1 MRELLQTYVT
11 RSAECSPDAV
21 ALVLKGERITYS
33 QLENITNQLARLLRE
48 VGCRQGDRV
57 CFLIPKSPLA
67 IICLISILK
76 ADCIHVPLDGSSPA
90 SRIARIIQSCEPRLI
105 LASGP
110 FGNLLEELSATDILS
125 RVGIGWVGTEPAPS
139 GMVTKFTFGDVGG
152 YSTEPIDYKNRLQSP
167 SHILFTSGSTGIP
180 KGVVITHS
188 NVVNFVEWAISYFK
202 LASGDRISG
211 HPPLHF
217 DLSQFDIFGAFAVGA
232 ELYVVPPEL
241 NLLPNKMMEFIRTF
255 ELTQW
260 FSVPSL
266 LHYIAKFDGLKYG
279 DFPYLRRIL
288 WCGETLAT
296 PALIYWMERLP
307 HVTFTNLYGPTETT
321 IASSY
326 YTVPKCPVDEHAP
339 IPIGRPCEGED
350 LLVLDEN
357 LNRVPPGQIGD
368 LYIRGVGLS
377 PGYWRDT
384 EKTASVFLPSPYGNG
399 SDRIYKTGD
408 LARVGEDSLVYF
420 VGRSDS
426 QIKCRGYRIEL
437 GEIET
442 GLNTIELVRECAVVA
457 IPSEGFEGTTICC
470 AYSSRQEGI
479 STATLRSRLSQ
490 IVPSYMMPSRWLV
503 LDELPKNSNGK
514 IDRPK
519 LREQFVT
526 MSVPANRFTSV
537 A

>member
-1 MRELLQTYVT
+1 MLELLQTYVT

-21 ALVLKGERITYS
+21 ALVLKGERITYG
-33 QLENITNQLARLLRE
+33 QLEIITNQLARLLRDA
-48 VGCRQGDRV
+48 GCRQGDRV
-57 CFLIPKSPLA
+57 CFLIPKSPSA

-110 FGNLLEELSATDILS
+110 FGNILKELSATDILNG
-125 RVGIGWVGTEPAPS
+125 VGIGWVGTEAAPS
-139 GMVTKFTFGDVGG
+139 GMVTKFAFDDVGG
-152 YSTEPIDYKNRLQSP
+152 YSTAPIDCKNRSQSP

-188 NVVNFVEWAISYFK
+188 NVVNFVEWAVRYFK
-202 LASGDRISG
+202 LEPGDRISG

-232 ELYVVPPEL
+232 QLCLVPPEL
-241 NLLPNKMMEFIRTF
+241 NLQPNKMTDFIRTF

-266 LHYIAKFDGLKYG
+266 LHYIAKFDGLKFG

-296 PALIYWMERLP
+296 PALMHWMERLP
-307 HVTFTNLYGPTETT
+307 HVAFTNLYGPTETT

-326 YTVPKCPVDEHAP
+326 YTVPERPEDEQSP

-350 LLVLDEN
+350 LLVLDDN
-357 LNRVPPGQIGD
+357 LKGVPPGQIGD

-384 EKTASVFLPSPYGNG
+384 EKTASVFLSNPYRNG

-408 LARVGEDSLVYF
+408 LARVGENGLVYF

-442 GLNTIELVRECAVVA
+442 GLNSIELVRECAVVA
-457 IPSEGFEGTTICC
+457 VPSDGFEGTTICC

-479 STATLRSRLSQ
+479 STVTLRSRLSQ
-490 IVPSYMMPSRWLV
+490 IVPSYMVPSRWLAF
-503 LDELPKNSNGK
+503 DELPKNSNGK

-519 LREQFVT
+519 LREQFNT
-526 MSVPANRFTSV
+526 MTVSVNRFSSV

>member
-21 ALVLKGERITYS
+21 ALVLKGERITYG
-33 QLENITNQLARLLRE
+33 QLENITNQLARLLRDA
-48 VGCRQGDRV
+48 GCRQGDRV

-105 LASGP
+105 LGSGP
-110 FGNLLEELSATDILS
+110 FGNLLQELLAADISS

-139 GMVTKFTFGDVGG
+139 GMVTKFTFDDVGG

-188 NVVNFVEWAISYFK
+188 NVVNFVEWAIYYFK
-202 LASGDRISG
+202 LTPGDRISG

-232 ELYVVPPEL
+232 QLYLVPPEL
-241 NLLPNKMMEFIRTF
+241 NLLPNKMTDFIRTF

-266 LHYIAKFDGLKYG
+266 LHYIAKFDGLKCG

-296 PALIYWMERLP
+296 PALIHWMERLP

-350 LLVLDEN
+350 LLVLDE
-357 LNRVPPGQIGD
+357 
-368 LYIRGVGLS
+368 
-377 PGYWRDT
+377 
-384 EKTASVFLPSPYGNG
+384 
-399 SDRIYKTGD
+399 
-408 LARVGEDSLVYF
+408 
-420 VGRSDS
+420 
-426 QIKCRGYRIEL
+426 
-437 GEIET
+437 
-442 GLNTIELVRECAVVA
+442 
-457 IPSEGFEGTTICC
+457 
-470 AYSSRQEGI
+470 
-479 STATLRSRLSQ
+479 
-490 IVPSYMMPSRWLV
+490 
-503 LDELPKNSNGK
+503 
-514 IDRPK
+514 
-519 LREQFVT
+519 
-526 MSVPANRFTSV
+526 
-537 A
+537 